1 MKKEIFFYQKFKK
14 NEYLFY
20 KKGLE
25 FLKLYPL
32 LKEFKNYINNYPL
45 IISTKKHYSSGFL

>member
-32 LKEFKNYINNYPL
+32 LKEFKNYINNYPYDYFD
-45 IISTKKHYSSGFL
+45 KKAL